1 MDRNKLVAAVLACTV
16 AAGTLGLTGALA
28 GAAYAK
34 NGRESATDEAAVVAS
49 AKVTLAQAIAA
60 AESQVGGKAVGS
72 GIEDQHGTVAFEVKV
87 LKDGQR
93 HKVLIDPQSGQVV
106 KSAVADNEHNE
117 HDDEHDDG

>member
-1 MDRNKLVAAVLACTV
+1 MDRNKLVATVLAGTV

-34 NGRESATDEAAVVAS
+34 NGRESATDDAAIVAN
-49 AKVTLAQAIAA
+49 AKVTMTQAIAV

-72 GIEDQHGTVAFEVKV
+72 GIEDQNGTVAFEVEV

-106 KSAVADNEHNE
+106 KSAVADNEHDGNGDE
-117 HDDEHDDG
+117 RDDD

>member
-16 AAGTLGLTGALA
+16 AAASLGLTGALA

-34 NGRESATDEAAVVAS
+34 NGRESATDEAAIVAS

-72 GIEDQHGTVAFEVKV
+72 GIEDRNGTVAFEVEV

-106 KSAVADNEHNE
+106 KSAVADNEHDGNG
-117 HDDEHDDG
+117 DEHDDD